1 VWRKFWGYIDENR
14 IAPILISEFGT
25 GNGAS
30 DIESVTPGSQ
40 GQWFA
45 SLVNFLQNR
54 SSLNWTYWAL
64 NGEDNYAL
72 LDNQYHSTPLS
83 SLKQG
88 ELASIQFALA
98 GENSGGGGLCSAAPS
113 APAGLVASAVSRNQ
127 INLSWNAATPPSNCS
142 VRYSVFRGASSGF
155 VPSSSNQIAT
165 GLAATSFSDFGL
177 AAATTYYYKV
187 EAVDAAGVSS
197 SLIQASATTQSPA
210 VGGVA
215 CHIDYSNINQWN
227 TGFQVTITIH
237 NWALRFNFPNNQQ
250 ITALWNGGY
259 TQSGATVTIKNLNYN
274 GSIAAGGSYDGVGF
288 TANYSG
294 ANAAPTSFSVR
305 GPEASCQP
313 KTGRDGL
320 PLVSPRSASLGIM
333 GMQEVRNVLCKQ
345 EITILFCRPVHSLI
359 PKRAGGD

>member
-1 VWRKFWGYIDENR
+1 
-14 IAPILISEFGT
+14 
-25 GNGAS
+25 
-30 DIESVTPGSQ
+30 
-40 GQWFA
+40 
-45 SLVNFLQNR
+45 
-54 SSLNWTYWAL
+54 
-64 NGEDNYAL
+64 L

-88 ELASIQFALA
+88 DLASIQFALG
-98 GENSGGGGLCSAAPS
+98 GEHSGGGGLCSAAPS
-113 APAGLVASAVSRNQ
+113 APAGLVASAVSPNQ

-197 SLIQASATTQSPA
+197 SSIQASATTQSPV

-237 NWALRFNFPNNQQ
+237 NIGTIGITNWALRFNFPNNQQ
-250 ITALWNGGY
+250 ITDLWNGGY

-294 ANAAPTSFSVR
+294 TNAAPTSFSVN
-305 GPEASCQP
+305 GTAC
-313 KTGRDGL
+313 
-320 PLVSPRSASLGIM
+320 
-333 GMQEVRNVLCKQ
+333 
-345 EITILFCRPVHSLI
+345 H
-359 PKRAGGD
+359 